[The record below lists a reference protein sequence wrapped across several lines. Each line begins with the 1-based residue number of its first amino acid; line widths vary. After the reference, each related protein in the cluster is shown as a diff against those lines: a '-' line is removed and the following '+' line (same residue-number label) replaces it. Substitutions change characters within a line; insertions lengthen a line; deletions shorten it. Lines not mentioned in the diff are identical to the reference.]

1 MDDKFDKMEIND
13 NALIYRNMEMIQ
25 KRRLM

>member
-1 MDDKFDKMEIND
+1 MNEKCDKMEING
-13 NALIYRNMEMIQ
+13 NALIYGNVEMIQ